1 MPTLLKHSVSIV
13 RANIAQILQL
23 WQVQLAA
30 WERLCTIPVHATAA
44 GQKQTLERCGARAS
58 SKKASPASPADGDRH
73 VEKLHG
79 RWRDMYDASVLYEA
93 VSETQPA
100 LASLVKS
107 CSADFNNCLAAGRA
121 ADQSLVNIA
130 STPFGQKGN

>member
-1 MPTLLKHSVSIV
+1 MPTLLKHSVSFV

-23 WQVQLAA
+23 WHVQLVA
-30 WERLCTIPVHATAA
+30 WERLCTIPVHAAA
-44 GQKQTLERCGARAS
+44 AWQKQTLERCDARAS
-58 SKKASPASPADGDRH
+58 SNKVSPASPGDGDRH

-93 VSETQPA
+93 VSETHPA

-107 CSADFNNCLAAGRA
+107 CSADFNDCLAAARA

-130 STPFGQKGN
+130 STQFGQKGS